1 MSWILLAT
9 VGGFLNAVVAFLDKH
24 IVSDESIM
32 PRPFVYA
39 FYTCLLTGF
48 WVVIFLAGS
57 LPILSEWGAPS
68 FADISRPDL
77 PTIGMSFLSAYA
89 FFLALLSMYEAL
101 RKENAVNVIPI
112 IGAISALAAMRL
124 GYEFLEASLPVNF
137 VWGIVIMAL
146 GTMLVAKSI
155 PNYSVI
161 LNLINS
167 GVFFAVHYTAMK
179 WLFNYVG
186 FNDGFFWSRI
196 GLVLFALSLLL
207 IPVCFKKIRG
217 QTKKTS
223 SRAGMLVLVNKVLA
237 GIAAFL
243 VLKATDLGDMAVV
256 QALDGL
262 KFVFILVITEIFC
275 RALPT
280 TMARASGNPAESV
293 RRVLYVSL
301 ITIGY
306 FILFLGLK

>member
-1 MSWILLAT
+1 MTWILLAT
-9 VGGFLNAVVAFLDKH
+9 VGGFINAIVAFLDKH

-48 WVVIFLAGS
+48 WVLIFLAGL
-57 LPILSEWGAPS
+57 LPVLEEWGAPS
-68 FADISRPDL
+68 LVDISKPDL

-89 FFLALLSMYEAL
+89 FFIALLSMYEAL

-112 IGAISALAAMRL
+112 IGAISALAAMGL
-124 GYEFLEASLPVNF
+124 GYAFLDAVLSPNF
-137 VWGIVIMAL
+137 IWGIVVMAL

-155 PNYSVI
+155 PSRSVV

-179 WLFNYVG
+179 WLFNYIG

-196 GLVLFALSLLL
+196 GLMLFALSLLL
-207 IPVCFKKIRG
+207 IPVYFKKIRS

-237 GIAAFL
+237 GVAAFL
-243 VLKATDLGDMAVV
+243 VLKATDLGDVAVV

-262 KFVFILVITEIFC
+262 KFVFILVITEIFY

-280 TMARASGNPAESV
+280 TMARTSSNPVESA